1 MIRLDRKVV
10 LITGGA
16 SGFGLATARLARE
29 LGAQVAIAGR
39 RADHGREAAA
49 QLGSDVLFAPADVAR
64 EGDVQRLMAAVVE
77 RFGRLDVLVSNAG
90 VIHRAPAADEG
101 VAHWDEIMAVN
112 LRGVFLCCKHAVP
125 LLTVSRGA
133 IVNIASVLAFAS
145 RAGGRTPA
153 YDASKAGV
161 VALTRSLAVGYG
173 PAGVRANAVC
183 PGFVMTDFTR
193 DVWDRWS
200 AQEREAFLER
210 HPLRRLGTPEDIAHA
225 IIFLGS
231 DAAAWITGQTLV
243 VDGGQLATL

>member
-16 SGFGLATARLARE
+16 SGFGLATARLARH
-29 LGAQVAIAGR
+29 LGAQVAIIGR
-39 RADHGREAAA
+39 QVERGREAVAD
-49 QLGSDVLFAPADVAR
+49 LGHDALFAHADVSR
-64 EGDVQRLMAAVVE
+64 EEDVRRMLSSVIE
-77 RFGRLDVLVSNAG
+77 RFGRLDVLVNNAG
-90 VIHRAPAADEG
+90 VMHRAPVTEED

-125 LLTVSRGA
+125 LLTASRGA
-133 IVNIASVLAFAS
+133 IVNVASVLAFAS

-173 PAGVRANAVC
+173 PVGVRANAVC
-183 PGFVMTDFTR
+183 PGFVMTEFTR
-193 DVWDRWS
+193 DVWEAWS

-210 HPLRRLGTPEDIAHA
+210 YPLRRLGTPEEIAHA

>member
-16 SGFGLATARLARE
+16 SGFGLATARLARS
-29 LGAQVAIAGR
+29 LGAQVVITGR
-39 RADHGREAAA
+39 QVERGRKAVADLGPEA
-49 QLGSDVLFAPADVAR
+49 LFVHADVSS
-64 EGDVQRLMAAVVE
+64 EEDVRRMLASVIE

-90 VIHRAPAADEG
+90 VIHRAPAGEED
-101 VAHWDEIMAVN
+101 VAHWDQVMAVN
-112 LRGVFLCCKHAVP
+112 LRGTFLSCKHALP
-125 LLTVSRGA
+125 LLTASRGA
-133 IVNIASVLAFAS
+133 IVNVASVLVFAS